1 MNNIE
6 YIKKYGK
13 EEELETNLKR
23 LEAGE
28 PVQYIVGNVDFY
40 DVNLNVDKRV
50 LIPRFETEELVS
62 KTIEYA
68 KKLNIKK
75 ALDIG
80 TGSGCI
86 AITLKKHLNVK
97 MTACDISID
106 ALEVAKSNALKNE
119 VEINFLESDIYSNVK
134 GKFDLIISNPP
145 YIKTDEPIEEIVYNN
160 EPHLALYSGIYGLDH
175 YTRILK
181 DAKKHLNDNYLIA
194 FEIGET
200 QGNDIINLA
209 KKYLHDDINIKLEQD
224 MQGRDR
230 FIFIE
235 RIIDNKRHENELNE
249 QGIYLIGGVDEVG
262 RGPLNGPV
270 VAACCCLNKDF
281 NLDGLTD
288 SKKISEK
295 KREEY
300 YEYIIKN
307 SVYGIGYV
315 EADEIDKINIYEASR
330 RAMIK
335 AINEVQKQIKL
346 EYVLSDAMP
355 IDIDIPVKPIIK
367 GDQLSISISAASV
380 IAKVTRDRLMLE
392 LDKKYPEYG
401 YKNHK
406 GYPTKEHIEA
416 INKYG
421 LIDGYRLTYGP
432 VMEVL
437 NANKKD

>member
-1 MNNIE
+1 MNRVE

-13 EEELETNLKR
+13 KEDLEVNLKR

-40 DVNLNVDKRV
+40 DVNLDIDKRV
-50 LIPRFETEELVS
+50 LIPRFETEELVF

-86 AITLKKHLNVK
+86 AITLKKHLNIK
-97 MTACDISID
+97 MTASDISLD
-106 ALEVAKSNALKNE
+106 ALEVAKHNALKND
-119 VEINFLESDIYSNVK
+119 VEINFIESDIYSNVK

-145 YIKTDEPIEEIVYNN
+145 YIKTNEPIEDIVYNN
-160 EPHLALYSGIYGLDH
+160 EPHLALFSGEFGLDH
-175 YTRILK
+175 YTKILK

-194 FEIGET
+194 FEIGSKL
-200 QGNDIINLA
+200 GNDVTNLA
-209 KKYLHDDINIKLEQD
+209 LKYLHDDIKITLEKD

-235 RIIDNKRHENELNE
+235 RTINNKRFEKELNS

-281 NLDGLTD
+281 NLEGLTD

-295 KREEY
+295 KREEF

-315 EADEIDKINIYEASR
+315 EANEIDKINIYEASR
-330 RAMIK
+330 QAMIK
-335 AINEVQKQIKL
+335 AIKEVQKQIDL

-355 IDIDIPVKPIIK
+355 INIDIPVRPIIK
-367 GDQLSISISAASV
+367 GDQLSISISAASI

-392 LDKKYPEYG
+392 LDKQYPQYG

-437 NANKKD
+437 NANRKD